1 MAMNAL
7 QEVIR
12 GEHGAPPK
20 ILLMEDEVNVARGLK
35 MVLNEEGYEVD
46 VATTGQSALDQFHQK
61 TFDLLVA
68 DLRLPDMDGLEVIKQ
83 VRGEQPDTEVV
94 VITGYPSVATAVES
108 MKSGA
113 FDFLPK
119 PFTEEEF
126 KTVIESALH
135 KMKGGTEAEATPGP
149 VLSEAAELIQKREV
163 MRVLTRTTEDK
174 GFWRDLLEPGS
185 EVLEEYQLSSE
196 AKAAILFGD
205 LMWLN
210 DHVGGLTQK
219 QLMFIYRRLERE
231 AW

>member
-1 MAMNAL
+1 MSAL

-12 GEHGAPPK
+12 AEHGTPPK
-20 ILLMEDEVNVARGLK
+20 ILLMEDEFNVARGLK

-46 VATTGQSALDQFHQK
+46 VASTGQSALDQSHQK
-61 TFDLLVA
+61 FFDLLVA

-83 VRGEQPDTEVV
+83 VKGEQPDTEVV

-135 KMKGGTEAEATPGP
+135 RTKSETEAEVRPAPGLP
-149 VLSEAAELIQKREV
+149 DAGDLIQKREV

-174 GFWRDLLEPGS
+174 GFWRALLEPGT

-196 AKAAILFGD
+196 AKGAILFGD

>member
-1 MAMNAL
+1 MSAL
-7 QEVIR
+7 KEVIR

-35 MVLNEEGYEVD
+35 MILNEEGYEVD
-46 VATTGQSALDQFHQK
+46 MATTGQSALDQSDQK
-61 TFDLLVA
+61 TFDLLIA
-68 DLRLPDMDGLEVIKQ
+68 DLRLPDMDGLEVIRHVK
-83 VRGEQPDTEVV
+83 GEHPDTEVV

-108 MKSGA
+108 MKTGA

-126 KTVIESALH
+126 RAVIESALH
-135 KMKGGTEAEATPGP
+135 KMKGETVAEPESAPG
-149 VLSEAAELIQKREV
+149 LSDAAELIQKREV
-163 MRVLTRTTEDK
+163 LRVLIRTTEDK
-174 GFWRDLLEPGS
+174 SFWRDLMKPGS
-185 EVLEEYQLSSE
+185 EALEEYQLSAE
-196 AKAAILFGD
+196 AKAAIHFGD

-219 QLMFIYRRLERE
+219 QLMFIYKLLERE